1 MTDGSVKVEATATA
15 TTVVSE
21 RLDADAIKKI
31 AEESLEARGFMYEPS
46 TGLYYDTQNDL
57 FYDQVNIILILN
69 ISSIF

>member
-1 MTDGSVKVEATATA
+1 MTDGSAKTEANTAA
-15 TTVVSE
+15 TTAVSE

-57 FYDQVNIILILN
+57 FYDQVNTILILN
-69 ISSIF
+69 KSSIL